1 MLNDI
6 TFGQYFVANSLIH
19 RMDARIKFLLLI
31 FLIVLIFI
39 AGNFISLGLTLA
51 FILCIMIASKIPLKL
66 YIKSVIIH
74 SNFYLVQS

>member
-19 RMDARIKFLLLI
+19 RMDASIKFLMLI

-51 FILCIMIASKIPLKL
+51 FIL
-66 YIKSVIIH
+66 
-74 SNFYLVQS
+74 